1 MPSSYPGG
9 LDELNGGVG
18 GASDPL
24 SSPSHPAHHTALAD
38 AVEAV
43 QAELGLDPAGAA
55 ATVKARL
62 DALDTTVGGKIAS
75 GLVDVKGD
83 LIVATAADTVGRVG
97 VGANGHVLTADSAQT
112 AGVKWAEASGSGD
125 PTMGGDLSGTAS
137 NAQIVAGAV
146 TDTEVAAG
154 NKDGAAG
161 TASMRTLGTGS
172 TQAAAGNDAR
182 LSDART
188 PTAHTTSHAIGGT
201 DVLTPGD
208 IGAATAAHNHSG
220 VYEPADSDLTA
231 IAGLSTSGLVERTGA
246 GTAAIRTIG
255 AGGASSI
262 LTRSDGDT
270 RWSAAAHD
278 HDATYVGK
286 ALVDAKGDIVTATA
300 DNTPA
305 RLAVGADSHVLTADS
320 SQATGLKWAAAGG
333 GGPISSPCLARSGHY
348 YMSIFG
354 AVPLTTVSINGYDR
368 VFYVPIIFDNTTTVN
383 NIGIYLNVVG
393 TAGAG
398 SATCALG
405 IYASSADHQPTSRI
419 VSAGTLDLTAT
430 IGSRFIA
437 ISQSLT
443 ARTLYWLA
451 FTHGLQGTAPQMR
464 GPTYAS
470 QFGMPLLGAHN
481 LDSFNNSITA
491 QWNRGTYGWI
501 ETRTYDGTL
510 PSSAGTLSALRV
522 FDLNIPA
529 VCVSLS

>member
-1 MPSSYPGG
+1 MASLYPAG
-9 LDELNGGVG
+9 LDELNAGVG
-18 GASDPL
+18 APNDPL
-24 SSPSHPAHHTALAD
+24 SAPSHPAHHTALAD

-43 QAELGLDPAGAA
+43 QTELGTDPSGAA

-62 DALDTTVGGKIAS
+62 DGLDTTVSGKAASSHSHAQGDVTGLVTDLAGKIPAS
-75 GLVDVKGD
+75 LVDAKGD
-83 LIVATAADTVGRVG
+83 IIAATADNTVARLG
-97 VGANGHVLTADSAQT
+97 VGTNGHVLTADSA
-112 AGVKWAEASGSGD
+112 
-125 PTMGGDLSGTAS
+125 
-137 NAQIVAGAV
+137 
-146 TDTEVAAG
+146 
-154 NKDGAAG
+154 
-161 TASMRTLGTGS
+161 
-172 TQAAAGNDAR
+172 
-182 LSDART
+182 
-188 PTAHTTSHAIGGT
+188 
-201 DVLTPGD
+201 
-208 IGAATAAHNHSG
+208 
-220 VYEPADSDLTA
+220 
-231 IAGLSTSGLVERTGA
+231 
-246 GTAAIRTIG
+246 
-255 AGGASSI
+255 
-262 LTRSDGDT
+262 
-270 RWSAAAHD
+270 
-278 HDATYVGK
+278 
-286 ALVDAKGDIVTATA
+286 
-300 DNTPA
+300 
-305 RLAVGADSHVLTADS
+305 
-320 SQATGLKWAAAGG
+320 QATGLKWAAAGG